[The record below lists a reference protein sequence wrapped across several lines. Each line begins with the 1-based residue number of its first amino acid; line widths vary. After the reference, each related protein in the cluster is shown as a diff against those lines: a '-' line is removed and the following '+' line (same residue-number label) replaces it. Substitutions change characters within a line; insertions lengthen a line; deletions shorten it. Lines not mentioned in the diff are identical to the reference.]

1 MCGHEIYNYLISD
14 PKWLKHTIKTSTMF
28 STLDTLLLG
37 TRITTIDKIN
47 RSISRN
53 IIKIFKMLKKRFRNL
68 LPLTKPSTAMRINLI
83 KMKSYFQKKMIR
95 LLATHRLK
103 LFRK

>member
-1 MCGHEIYNYLISD
+1 MCGYEIYNYLISD
-14 PKWLKHTIKTSTMF
+14 AKWLKRTIKTSTMF

-37 TRITTIDKIN
+37 TTITTIDKIN

-68 LPLTKPSTAMRINLI
+68 LPPTKPKTAMRISLI